1 MSVKS
6 AIAQNIE
13 FSPSQLILSTLQV
26 LGASLFI
33 AFCAQISIPLYFTPV
48 PISGTTFA
56 VMLVGACLGSRKGML
71 SVLAYLLE
79 GAMGLPVFNAGN
91 FGLVALFGVHGGY
104 RLALPLQA
112 YLVGWCM
119 ERQSSVNSLRT
130 FFVLILS
137 SAMVLG
143 MGSLWLSHFVGLE
156 NAIMFGFLPFVIGDM
171 LKCLCITVFLKRQ
184 ENSGL

>member
-6 AIAQNIE
+6 AVAQNFE
-13 FSPSQLILSTLQV
+13 FSPSQLMLSTLQV

-56 VMLVGACLGSRKGML
+56 VMLVGACLGSRKGLL

-79 GAMGLPVFNAGN
+79 GAVGLPVFNGGH
-91 FGLVALFGVHGGY
+91 FGVVALLGVHGGY

-130 FFVLILS
+130 AFVLMLS
-137 SAMVLG
+137 SVMVLG
-143 MGSLWLSHFVGLE
+143 LGSIWLSHFVGLE
-156 NAIMFGFLPFVIGDM
+156 NALLLGFVPFIIGDM
-171 LKCLCITVFLKRQ
+171 LKCLCITAYLKRR
-184 ENSGL
+184 